1 MLNDT
6 LFPDGVWP
14 VMLTPFTEDNEID
27 YTALEELI
35 EWYLDK
41 GVHGLFA
48 VCLSSEM
55 LHLSLQ
61 ERVDL
66 AKFVVEKTKGRVP
79 VVASGH
85 NSDDLEE
92 QITELTA
99 IAQTGVDAVILVTSR
114 IAGPDDDDEVWKRN
128 LSTIMERLPDV
139 KLGLYECPIPYHRLL
154 SPELLKWCADSG
166 RFFFLKETSCDL
178 EQIRQKVAA
187 VQGTPLKIYNANG
200 TSYLRSLQA
209 GAHGYSGILTNF
221 HPDLYVWIIENWQQN
236 QPRAERLQT
245 LLGPL
250 HLFEG
255 RHYPVNAKYLLQ
267 QEGLKLTLH
276 SRARSSEELRPVHR
290 LEVDQFLELSQ
301 LFRQSLITK
310 DESFR

>member
-1 MLNDT
+1 MDNCL
-6 LFPDGVWP
+6 LPDGVWP
-14 VMLTPFTEDNEID
+14 VMLTPFTKDNEID

-55 LHLSLQ
+55 LYLSLD
-61 ERVDL
+61 ERTEL
-66 AKFVVEKTKGRVP
+66 ARFVAEKTAGRVP

-92 QITELTA
+92 QITELSA
-99 IAQTGVDAVILVTSR
+99 MAKTGVDAVVLVTSR
-114 IAGPDDDDEVWKRN
+114 IAGPEDDDEVWKRN
-128 LSTIMERLPDV
+128 LSTIMEQVPGV
-139 KLGLYECPIPYHRLL
+139 KLGLYECPVPYHRLL
-154 SPELLKWCADSG
+154 SPELLQWCAQTG

-178 EQIRQKVAA
+178 EQIRQKAAA
-187 VQGTPLKIYNANG
+187 VQGTTLKIYNANG
-200 TSYLRSLQA
+200 TSYLGSLQA

-221 HPDLYVWIIENWQQN
+221 HLDLYVWIARNWKQD
-236 QPRAERLQT
+236 PVRAEQLQT

-276 SRARSSEELRPVHR
+276 SRARSSEELKPVHR
-290 LEVDQFLELSQ
+290 LEIEQFLKLSR
-301 LFRQSLITK
+301 LFRQTFLA
-310 DESFR
+310 DG

>member
-1 MLNDT
+1 MNDT

-14 VMLTPFTEDNEID
+14 VMLTPFTEDNRID
-27 YTALEELI
+27 YPALEQLI
-35 EWYLDK
+35 EWYLGN

-55 LHLSLQ
+55 LELSLQ
-61 ERVDL
+61 ERQDL
-66 AKFVVEKTKGRVP
+66 ARFVKDKVNGRVP

-92 QITELTA
+92 QIRELTA
-99 IAQTGVDAVILVTSR
+99 VSESGVDAVVLVTSR
-114 IAGPDDDDEVWKRN
+114 IAGPDDSDEVWKRN
-128 LSTIMERLPDV
+128 LSVIMERLPGV

-154 SPELLKWCADSG
+154 SPELLKWCAQSG

-178 EQIRQKVAA
+178 EQIKEKVAA

-200 TSYLRSLQA
+200 TSYLGSLQA
-209 GAHGYSGILTNF
+209 GANGYSGILTNF
-221 HPDLYVWIIENWQQN
+221 HPDLYVWVADNWRRY
-236 QPRAERLQT
+236 PDHAERLQN

-267 QEGLKLTLH
+267 QEGLKLALH
-276 SRARSSEELRPVHR
+276 SRARRSEELKPVHR
-290 LEVDQFLELSQ
+290 LEVRQFLELGR
-301 LFRQSLITK
+301 LFRQTLPTN
-310 DESFR
+310 ESTV